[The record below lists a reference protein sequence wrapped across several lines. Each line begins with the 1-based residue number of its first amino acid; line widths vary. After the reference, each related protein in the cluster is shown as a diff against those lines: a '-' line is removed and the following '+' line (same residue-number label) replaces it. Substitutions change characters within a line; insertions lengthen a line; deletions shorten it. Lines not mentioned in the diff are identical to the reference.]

1 MSKKHRGFRTSRADR
16 KAAWLSRDF
25 LATWE
30 QCEFWNTVEVGGLRQ
45 NPRTFV
51 VQEEDV
57 LAYNKAL
64 GETHPLFIDPEYA
77 RSHAPHG
84 TVIVHPVFI
93 TTIAFWFAQPGDGGS
108 WIRTPGARN
117 PFQHIE
123 IFDPIRVGDRLTQKQ
138 ETSDRFWRRDKAY
151 ITTHSVLTDQNDRKK
166 VEFWGTL
173 ILPPT
178 ADDVRPFATA

>member
-1 MSKKHRGFRTSRADR
+1 MSKNTEVFDHLVKTERQRGF
-16 KAAWLSRDF
+16 SRDF

-30 QCEFWNTVEVGGLRQ
+30 DCEFWNTVEVGQMKQ
-45 NPRTFV
+45 NPNTFV
-51 VQEEDV
+51 VKEEDV
-57 LAYNKAL
+57 LAYNEAL
-64 GETHPLFIDPEYA
+64 GETHPLFVDPDYA

-84 TVIVHPVFI
+84 TILVHPVFI
-93 TTIAFWFAQPGDGGS
+93 TTIAFWFAQPGHSGS

-117 PFQHIE
+117 PFQHITF
-123 IFDPIRVGDRLTQKQ
+123 FDKIKVGDRLTQMQ

-151 ITTHSVLTDQNDRKK
+151 ITTHSVLTDQNGRKK

-178 ADDVRPFATA
+178 IDDVRHFATA

>member
-1 MSKKHRGFRTSRADR
+1 MSKNTEVFEHLVQTERQRGF
-16 KAAWLSRDF
+16 SRDF

-57 LAYNKAL
+57 LAYNEAL

>member
-1 MSKKHRGFRTSRADR
+1 MSKNTEVFEHLVETERQRGFT
-16 KAAWLSRDF
+16 RDF

-30 QCEFWNTVEVGGLRQ
+30 DCEFWDTVEVGQMKR
-45 NPRTFV
+45 NARTFIV
-51 VQEEDV
+51 EEEDV
-57 LAYNKAL
+57 VAYNRAL
-64 GETHPLFIDPEYA
+64 GETHPLFVDPDYA
-77 RSHAPHG
+77 RAHAPHG

-93 TTIAFWFAQPGDGGS
+93 TTIAFWFAQPDSSGS

-123 IFDPIRVGDRLTQKQ
+123 FFDKLNVGDRLTQMQ
-138 ETSDRFWRRDKAY
+138 ETSDRYWRRDKAY
-151 ITTHSVLTDQNDRKK
+151 ITTHSVLTDQHGRKK

-178 ADDVRPFATA
+178 ADDVRRFATA